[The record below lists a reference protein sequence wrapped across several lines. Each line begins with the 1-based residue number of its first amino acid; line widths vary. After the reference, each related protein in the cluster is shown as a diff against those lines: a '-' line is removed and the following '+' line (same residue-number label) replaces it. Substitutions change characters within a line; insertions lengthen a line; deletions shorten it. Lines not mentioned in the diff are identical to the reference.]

1 MKILKLLDS
10 IINRL
15 AKNYTLWIVGGLV
28 LLALVG
34 YQLYAAVFVRLPEPP
49 VYSNYFVLPPQR
61 GPAPTPGA
69 SPATNGTTAQ
79 AVPPATS
86 YGGKDQWTDN
96 QRARYYQTSQGSL
109 VMPYAW
115 FRALEWRASREMFA
129 APHVQARYGLL
140 PDNNPEYN
148 KDLMPVGI
156 VKNIVPDQYV
166 ENLGEGHKEWASIS
180 CAACHTGQIVYKGT
194 AMRIDGGQSFWNFD
208 KWSGD
213 MVFSLMLTSSVPS
226 RFERFCGR
234 VYGLGD
240 NARCSADAKS
250 HLRQQVKRYFNSDL
264 VDSAII
270 ALLRHTYPT
279 TEGFTRT
286 SALGRG
292 VNGEFGPWDPCTSK
306 FDRHCYRNVDVN
318 TGPVSFPPLWYTH
331 EYDWVQST
339 TAIRQPLGRN
349 VTEAW
354 GVSVR
359 VEVKDEAK
367 RWAATANIDDMFWM
381 ETLIS
386 ILQAPEWPAGVFG
399 PIDQARAARGKYL
412 YEQAVWDKA
421 PPAEQAELPANPD
434 ALILGPNPDRPK
446 TGYCARC
453 HAPVFEP
460 VGAYSSNT
468 QYGRFL
474 QLPLYRQEVM
484 DTDPDDAKQF
494 SSRQAHTGYLKS
506 AFNGKDVVGVG
517 EALTVCITNIL
528 NKWFNEHNISGEC
541 REIMQ
546 GHRQNLFRAPLGY
559 PARPLDGYWST
570 GPYLHNGSVRTLY
583 ELLSPVSEREK
594 KFWVGTREY
603 DPYYLGYR
611 NDSVEGAF
619 LFDTSL
625 PGNSNAG
632 HEFRDAA
639 PGTRGVIGPYLT
651 PEQRLDILEY
661 LKVLRSVQ
669 EYLDKYP
676 ETRNRLAQR
685 TALLD
690 AMSPFYENNRQK
702 YGVWTW
708 VEPGNKPESE
718 GGFDRN
724 VFCQAL
730 ISAAKSQPYTATSGA
745 QPSPSPSGS
754 PARNGR
760 Q

>member
-1 MKILKLLDS
+1 MKLVKLLDS

-15 AKNYTLWIVGGLV
+15 AKNFTLWVFGLLLLLGLV
-28 LLALVG
+28 A
-34 YQLYAAVFVRLPEPP
+34 YKLYAAVFVRLPEPP

-61 GPAPTPGA
+61 GPAPP
-69 SPATNGTTAQ
+69 PATPTATDGTTAT
-79 AVPPATS
+79 AAS
-86 YGGKDQWTDN
+86 YTGSGKDQWTDN
-96 QRARYYQTSQGSL
+96 QRERYYQTSQGSL

-115 FRALEWRASREMFA
+115 FRALEWRTSREMFA
-129 APHVQARYGLL
+129 SPHVQTRYGLL
-140 PDNNPEYN
+140 PNNNPEYN

-156 VKNIVPDQYV
+156 VKNIVPDRYV
-166 ENLGEGHKEWASIS
+166 ESLGEGQKEWASIS
-180 CAACHTGQIVYKGT
+180 CAACHTGQIVYQGT

-213 MVFSLMLTSSVPS
+213 MVFSLMLTSSIPS
-226 RFERFCGR
+226 RFERFCSR
-234 VYGLGD
+234 VYGLGE
-240 NARCSADAKS
+240 NARCSREAKAT
-250 HLRQQVKRYFNSDL
+250 LRQQVKRYFNSDL

-270 ALLRHTYPT
+270 AILRHTYPT

-292 VNGEFGPWDPCTSK
+292 VNGEFGPLDQCTSK
-306 FDRHCYRNVDVN
+306 WDRHCYRNVDVN

-359 VEVKDEAK
+359 VELKDESK

-386 ILQAPEWPAGVFG
+386 ILQSPEWPTGILG
-399 PIDQARAARGKYL
+399 NIDQARAARGKYL

-421 PPAEQAELPANPD
+421 PAAEQAELPADPN
-434 ALILGPNPDRPK
+434 ALLLGPNPDRPK

-453 HAPVFEP
+453 HAPAFEP
-460 VGAYSSNT
+460 IGAYSSSS
-468 QYGRFL
+468 QYARFL

-494 SSRQAHTGYLKS
+494 AARQVQTSYLSS
-506 AFNGKDVVGVG
+506 AFNGKEKVGIG
-517 EALTVCITNIL
+517 EALTVSITNIL
-528 NKWFNEHNISGEC
+528 NRWFNEHDISGEC

-570 GPYLHNGSVRTLY
+570 GPYLHNGSIRTMF
-583 ELLSPVSEREK
+583 ELLSPVSERAK
-594 KFWVGTREY
+594 SFWVGTREF
-603 DPYYLGYR
+603 DPYHLGYR

-619 LFDTSL
+619 LYDTSL

-651 PEQRLDILEY
+651 PEQRLDIIEY

-669 EYLDKYP
+669 EYLDSHP
-676 ETRNRLAQR
+676 ETKNRLVQR

-690 AMSPFYENNRQK
+690 AMSPFYENNRREYQ
-702 YGVWTW
+702 GWTW
-708 VEPGNKPESE
+708 VEPGNRPESE

-724 VFCQAL
+724 AFCQAL
-730 ISAAKSQPYTATSGA
+730 QTAAKSQPYTPTSGA
-745 QPSPSPSGS
+745 AQASPSPSPAPS

-760 Q
+760 